1 MKYKGFEILPVY
13 GMCADWKLNKND
25 VVVPKRRKKE
35 DICWYLIMDND
46 REWIKGDSYDDCKRI
61 INEFLYK
68 IGLDRNTKD

>member
-1 MKYKGFEILPVY
+1 MKYRGFEILPVY

-46 REWIKGDSYDDCKRI
+46 RE
-61 INEFLYK
+61 
-68 IGLDRNTKD
+68 